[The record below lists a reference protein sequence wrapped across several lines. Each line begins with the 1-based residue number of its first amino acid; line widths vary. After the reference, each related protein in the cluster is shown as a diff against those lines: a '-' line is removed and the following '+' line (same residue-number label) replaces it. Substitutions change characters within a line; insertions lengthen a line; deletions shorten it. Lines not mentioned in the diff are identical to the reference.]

1 MSQKDEILNL
11 YNQGY
16 AQKFISE
23 KLNIDQDI
31 INVILKIARKKGVIE
46 NHGRKFHKEV
56 DNEKILELYLTGV
69 PVKDMSGILDETK
82 QLIQSRLDLLTRN
95 EEVRKKRVLAVMQ
108 YKGYDIDKLIELYNN
123 QVPIIKMTFE
133 LYMSTTA
140 IYNTVDKLVD
150 LGMLEH
156 RGKVKRKKVKRGVE
170 GER

>member
-16 AQKFISE
+16 APKFISE
-23 KLNIDQDI
+23 KLNIDRDI
-31 INVILKIARKKGVIE
+31 INVILKIALKKGIIE

-56 DNEKILELYLTGV
+56 DNKKILELYLSGI
-69 PVKDMSGILDETK
+69 PVQYMSGKLGETK
-82 QLIQSRLDLLTRN
+82 QLVQSRLDLLTRD
-95 EEVRKKRVLAVMQ
+95 EEVRKKRVLAVLK

-123 QVPIIKMTFE
+123 QVSIIEMTFE

-140 IYNTVDKLVD
+140 IYNAVDKLIEI
-150 LGMLEH
+150 GMLEH